1 MAQPKENTMVK
12 TTEPHPNPSPVN
24 YTTDQINQYIWA
36 KYIDNTRPPIE
47 VNEDQALK
55 VYEQH
60 YAKHP
65 LNEDDECFYYG
76 ILLFE
81 AAFRAKDDKLRAR
94 YFVKAREVF
103 EVYRNVSGETEW
115 DVIEERLADT
125 IEIIKKEK
133 LEAKVA
139 KEEKKTVAPA
149 IPGMV
154 FIPAGKFL
162 FGPKKEEKVLEA
174 FYIDIEP
181 VTNGQYKKY
190 CEDQKYPKP
199 SIWERQPDLA
209 ADELPVT
216 GVSWMDAV
224 QYCRWAQKELPTE
237 EQWEKAA
244 RGEDGRTYPWGEDAP
259 TTKDANFRQGEDGT
273 GKLLPIAGYEKN
285 KSPYGC
291 HVMVGHVWEWTKT
304 NSPDEDQ
311 SCLVKGGSWADPP
324 SPEFLSTY
332 AKLDAGKK
340 EKIELIGF
348 RCAKL
353 PTAEGKA

>member
-1 MAQPKENTMVK
+1 MVK
-12 TTEPHPNPSPVN
+12 TEQHPAPGPTN

-36 KYIDNTRPPIE
+36 KYIDNARPPIE

-55 VYEQH
+55 IYEQH

-76 ILLFE
+76 ILLYE
-81 AAFRAKDDKLRAR
+81 AAFRDDKNRAK
-94 YFVKAREVF
+94 YLVKAREVF
-103 EVYRNVSGETEW
+103 EVYRNVSGETSW
-115 DVIEERLADT
+115 DAIEDRLADT
-125 IEIIKKEK
+125 VDIIKKEK

-139 KEEKKTVAPA
+139 KEEKKTVAPQ

-154 FIPAGKFL
+154 FIPAGKFH
-162 FGPKKEEKVLEA
+162 FGEKKEEKILEA

-190 CEDQKYPKP
+190 CDENKYPKP
-199 SIWERQPDLA
+199 SIWERQPELS

-224 QYCRWAQKELPTE
+224 QYCKWAHKELPTE

-259 TTKDANFRQGEDGT
+259 TPKDACYRVEDGAA
-273 GKLLPIAGYEKN
+273 KLLPTVGYDKN

-291 HVMVGHVWEWTKT
+291 HIMVGHVWEWTKT
-304 NSPDEDQ
+304 NSPDEDG
-311 SCLVKGGSWADPP
+311 SCVVKGGSWSDPP
-324 SPEFLSTY
+324 SPAFLSCW
-332 AKLDAGKK
+332 AKLDANKK
-340 EKIELIGF
+340 EKIDLIGF

-353 PTAEGKA
+353 PAAESKS